1 MVRSRRQARAVTA
14 SSSLHFW
21 LAKADSS
28 RENPVMNIFRWG
40 ALSLFTSSL
49 LLAQA
54 QLKPNF
60 ILVLVDDLGA
70 TDLGCYG
77 STFHQTPHLD
87 RLATQGTRFT
97 QAYSACTVCSP
108 TRAAFLT
115 GKYPA
120 RLYITD
126 WIEGHKRPFAKLKV
140 PDWTQHLPLQE
151 RTFATQLRA
160 AGYATASIGK
170 WHLGGEPFG
179 PEKHGFN
186 VNLGG
191 TSKGSP
197 PSYFSPYNI
206 ATLPDGPK
214 GEFLTDRES
223 AEAVKFIEQNKDRP
237 FLIYLPHHAVH
248 TPLQAKKEV
257 VEKYR
262 ARIKVGSGQTNA
274 VYAALLESVDDSIG
288 RIMTKLDELKIA
300 DRTVILFTGD
310 NGGLLGPTSNTPL
323 RAGKGSSYEGGV
335 RVPLIIKW
343 PGVTLANSTNHTPV
357 MSIDFHPTVLD
368 IAGVKPAADS
378 KLDGVSLAPLLRGG
392 TIPAR
397 PLFWHYPHYHPGGAA
412 PYGAIRDGD
421 FKLIEH
427 YEDGRQE
434 LFDLKTDPR
443 ENTNLTDKQPAQ
455 ATALSQKLDA
465 WRRAVAAQMPLPNP
479 DYRPNPQTADGIILL
494 HSRVADVHGKMLR
507 YEPQPN
513 KNTLGYWVQV
523 DDWASWDFT
532 VLKPGTFT
540 MEILQGCGK
549 GSGGATVEFSVG
561 EQVLKMT
568 VLDTGHFQNFVPR
581 DIGTVKLDK
590 PGRYTL
596 SVKPKT
602 KPGVAVMDLRQITLK
617 PVK

>member
-1 MVRSRRQARAVTA
+1 
-14 SSSLHFW
+14 
-21 LAKADSS
+21 
-28 RENPVMNIFRWG
+28 MNIPRLVAFSFLI
-40 ALSLFTSSL
+40 ANL
-49 LLAQA
+49 LLAA
-54 QLKPNF
+54 APAKPNF

-87 RLATQGTRFT
+87 RLASQGMRFT

-120 RLYITD
+120 RLHITD
-126 WIEGHKRPFAKLKV
+126 WIEGHKRPFAKLQV
-140 PDWTQHLPLQE
+140 PEWTMHLPLQE
-151 RTFATQLRA
+151 RTFATHLRT

-170 WHLGGEPFG
+170 WHLGGESFA
-179 PEKHGFN
+179 PEKHGFDI
-186 VNLGG
+186 NLGG
-191 TSKGSP
+191 THKGQP
-197 PSYFSPYNI
+197 PSYFSPYQI
-206 ATLPDGPK
+206 STLPDGPK
-214 GEFLTDRES
+214 GEHLTDRES
-223 AEAVKFIEQNKDRP
+223 AEALKFIEKNKDRP
-237 FLIYLPHHAVH
+237 FVIYLPHHAVH

-262 ARIKVGSGQTNA
+262 ARIKPGAGQTNA

-323 RAGKGSSYEGGV
+323 RAGKGSTYEGGV
-335 RVPLIIKW
+335 RVPLIVKW
-343 PGVTLANSTNHTPV
+343 PGVTALNSTNHTPV
-357 MSIDFHPTVLD
+357 MSIDFHPTLLD
-368 IAGVKPAADS
+368 IAGIKPAADQVM
-378 KLDGVSLAPLLRGG
+378 DGVSIAPLLRGS
-392 TIPAR
+392 TNAAR
-397 PLFWHYPHYHPGGAA
+397 ALFWHYPHYHPGGAS

-421 FKLIEH
+421 FKLIEY

-434 LFDLKTDPR
+434 LFNLKDDPR
-443 ENTNLTDKQPAQ
+443 ENASLTEKQPAK
-455 ATALSQKLDA
+455 AIALSQKLDA
-465 WRRAVAAQMPLPNP
+465 WRRHVGAQMPLPNP
-479 DYRPNPQTADGIILL
+479 DYRPNPQAADGSILL
-494 HSRVADVHGKMLR
+494 HSRVAEVHGTMLR

-513 KNTLGYWVQV
+513 KNTLGYWVKAE
-523 DDWASWDFT
+523 DWAGWDFT

-540 MEILQGCGK
+540 LEILQGCGK
-549 GSGGATVEFSVG
+549 GSGGAAVEFAIG

-568 VLDTGHFQNFVPR
+568 VEDTGHFQNFVLR

-590 PGRYTL
+590 PGKYTL
-596 SVKPKT
+596 TVRPKT
-602 KPGVAVMDLRQITLK
+602 KPGVAVMDLRQVTLK